1 MHSLFSF
8 SFYPRESICL
18 PSFSIH
24 ILSKYFYHFA
34 SNARNLQQVNLI
46 LDSPIPC
53 DIIYTFTSALLCSH
67 KSFLIF
73 VLKGQYLKYLYI
85 HLSFIVLLCI
95 PSQSLIFPLGKI
107 FLRLENFTL
116 VSLIV
121 PYSGDKPCQGLF
133 VGKYLYFGLSLEVYL
148 HLGIISLGILFFFQL
163 FKDVKAFSP
172 GFHGFYWQISYE
184 SCYFEAMSLFF
195 LDYF

>member
-24 ILSKYFYHFA
+24 ILSKYFYHFT
-34 SNARNLQQVNLI
+34 SNARNLQVNLI
-46 LDSPIPC
+46 LDSLIPC
-53 DIIYTFTSALLCSH
+53 NIIYTFTSTLLCSH

-73 VLKGQYLKYLYI
+73 VLKGQYLKHLYV

-107 FLRLENFTL
+107 FLWLESFTL

-133 VGKYLYFGLSLEVYL
+133 VGKYIYFGLSFEVYF
-148 HLGIISLGILFFFQL
+148 HLGIISLGMLFFFQH

-172 GFHGFYWQISYE
+172 GFYVSTDKLAE